1 MKPKM
6 LFIVVL
12 LLLSCSPIRGC
23 MASAFTLAPDSRLP
37 KWFPLPAGYSRDAI
51 VVKLYY
57 YSSPLP
63 VDDAVFELTDR
74 YDNILETVTG
84 KMCWHPETGAKRD
97 QRGGLDSDSGPY
109 YVYVR
114 THGVLEVLEHGKGQ
128 TFRISDD
135 PKLVKEAIAS
145 KECKRL

>member
-12 LLLSCSPIRGC
+12 FLLSCSPIRGC
-23 MASAFTLAPDSRLP
+23 MASAFTLAPESRLP
-37 KWFPLPAGYSRDAI
+37 KWLSLPAGYSRDAI
-51 VVKLYY
+51 IVKLYY

-63 VDDAVFELTDR
+63 VDDAVFELTDQNE
-74 YDNILETVTG
+74 NILATVTG
-84 KMCWHPETGAKRD
+84 KMCWHPETNEKRKQHD
-97 QRGGLDSDSGPY
+97 GFDSDLGPY

-114 THGVLEVLEHGKGQ
+114 TNGALEVLEHEKGQ

-135 PKLVKEAIAS
+135 PKLVKEAIES
-145 KECKRL
+145 KTCKRL

>member
-1 MKPKM
+1 
-6 LFIVVL
+6 
-12 LLLSCSPIRGC
+12 
-23 MASAFTLAPDSRLP
+23 MASAFTLAPESRLP
-37 KWFPLPAGYSRDAI
+37 KWFPLPAGYSRNSI
-51 VVKLYY
+51 KVNLYY

-63 VDDAVFELTDR
+63 VDDAVFELTDQ

-84 KMCWHPETGAKRD
+84 KMCWHPETDGIRN
-97 QRGGLDSDSGPY
+97 QRSRFDSDSGPY

-114 THGVLEVLEHGKGQ
+114 INGVIEVLEHGKGQ

-135 PKLVKEAIAS
+135 PKLVKEAIES

>member
-12 LLLSCSPIRGC
+12 LLVSCSPVRGC
-23 MASAFTLAPDSRLP
+23 VASVFTLAPESRLP
-37 KWFPLPAGYSRDAI
+37 KWLSLPEGDSRDA
-51 VVKLYY
+51 VTVKLYY

-63 VDDAVFELTDR
+63 VDDAVFELTDQN
-74 YDNILETVTG
+74 DTVLASVSG
-84 KMCWHPETGAKRD
+84 KMCWHPETERKRN
-97 QRGGLDSDSGPY
+97 QKGGFDPDSGY

-114 THGVLEVLEHGKGQ
+114 INGVLEVIEHGKEQ

-135 PKLVKEAIAS
+135 PKLVKEALES
-145 KECKRL
+145 KTCNRL